1 MLLLLGVG
9 FLGGLI
15 TALSPCII
23 PVLPVIAAGGSTGGG
38 PGRPFAIIGGMVASF
53 TAFTLAGG
61 ELLSLLHLP
70 QDLLRDLGIALLFV
84 LAAGLMVPALGDLL
98 ERPFARLGA
107 PTAGGFA
114 GGTANGAVLG
124 ASLGL
129 VFVPCAGPVL
139 AAISAV
145 AATHRVGLT
154 AVLLTLAYALGAALP
169 LLALAIVARRTTT
182 GWKALRSRMPLV
194 RRVAGVVLALTALL
208 LAFDLTTPL
217 TAVPGYAS
225 AIEDHIEQAPGVE
238 NQLRDL
244 QGQHGRGFSSGQTA
258 AAGALPDLGRAPA
271 FTGITRWLN
280 TPGDR
285 PLTLSGLRGKV
296 VLVDFWTYSCINCQ
310 RELPHVE
317 AWYAKYHRYGLE
329 VVGVHTPE
337 FPFEHV
343 VSNVQAAV
351 GRLGVRFPVAI
362 DDNYATWNAYA
373 NEYWPAEYLIDQNG
387 EVRRT
392 AFGEGG
398 YPTTESDIRLLLEA
412 GGARHLPPPT
422 ELADRTP
429 TQELTTETYLG
440 STRFDG
446 ERYLGSAV
454 LESRPASY
462 RIAGGLP
469 SGDFSFGGTW
479 TQHAWEITAGRGAQI
494 ALSYMADDVYLV
506 LGGTGAVSVSVNGVH
521 TKTVQVSGVP
531 DLYTLVSSASFHT
544 GLLTLSVSPGVQAYD
559 FTFG

>member
-1 MLLLLGVG
+1 VLLLLGVG

-38 PGRPFAIIGGMVASF
+38 PARPFAIIGGMVASF

-61 ELLSLLHLP
+61 ELLGLLHLP
-70 QDLLRDLGIALLFV
+70 QDLLRDLGIAMLFL
-84 LAAGLMVPALGDLL
+84 LAAGLIVPALGELL
-98 ERPFARLGA
+98 ERPFSRLGA
-107 PTAGGFA
+107 GNPGGFA
-114 GGTANGAVLG
+114 GGTANGALLG
-124 ASLGL
+124 VSLGL

-154 AVLLTLAYALGAALP
+154 AVLLTLSYSLGAALP
-169 LLALAIVARRTTT
+169 LLLLAIVARRTTT
-182 GWKALRSRMPLV
+182 GWKALRSRMPIV
-194 RRVAGVVLALTALL
+194 RRVAGVVLALTALV
-208 LAFDLTTPL
+208 LALDLTTPL

-225 AIEDHIEQAPGVE
+225 SIEDHIEQAPGVQG
-238 NQLRDL
+238 QLRAL
-244 QGQHGRGFSSGQTA
+244 QGEHGRNFAAGQTA
-258 AAGALPDLGRAPA
+258 SAGALPDLGAAPA

-285 PLTLSGLRGKV
+285 PLSLAGLRGKV

-317 AWYAKYHRYGLE
+317 AWYAEYHRYGLE

-351 GRLGVRFPVAI
+351 GRLGVRFPVAV
-362 DDNYATWNAYA
+362 DDNYGTWNAYG
-373 NEYWPAEYLIDQNG
+373 NEYWPADYLIDQNG
-387 EVRRT
+387 NVRRT
-392 AFGEGG
+392 AFGEGQ
-398 YPTTESDIRLLLEA
+398 YPTTESAIRLLLEA
-412 GGARHLPPPT
+412 GGAHHLPPPT
-422 ELADRTP
+422 DLADRTP
-429 TQELTTETYLG
+429 DQELTTETYLG
-440 STRFDG
+440 SSRFDG

-454 LESRPASY
+454 LQNRASPY
-462 RIAGGLP
+462 HLMADLP
-469 SGDFSFGGTW
+469 SGDFSLGGTW
-479 TQHAWEITAGRGAQI
+479 TQNAWEITAGRGAQLS
-494 ALSYMADDVYLV
+494 LSYMADDVYLV
-506 LGGTGAVSVSVNGVH
+506 LGGTGSVSVSVNGVH
-521 TKTVQVSGVP
+521 TKTVQVAGVP

-544 GLLTLSVSPGVQAYD
+544 ALLTLAMSPGVQAYD